1 MPYRVEENVV
11 FDDTVVVARVH
22 DDRIVDGRDQ
32 TIADITGSDLHGPDG
47 GLLGRI
53 HDDEIVDREG
63 GTLSTIDAAQTLFPG
78 AEPRVAAM
86 LSLVADKL

>member
-1 MPYRVEENVV
+1 MAYHVDGNEVFEN
-11 FDDTVVVARVH
+11 TVLIARVM

-32 TIADITGSDLHGPDG
+32 TIADISGSDLHGPDG

-53 HDDEIVDREG
+53 HDEEIVDREG
-63 GTLSTIDAAQTLFPG
+63 GTLSTIDAAQSLFPG

>member
-1 MPYRVEENVV
+1 MPYHVEGTEV
-11 FDDTVVVARVH
+11 FEDTVLIARVM
-22 DDRIVDGRDQ
+22 DDKIVDGQNQ
-32 TIADITGSDLHGPDG
+32 TLADISGSDLHGPDG

-53 HDDEIVDREG
+53 HDGQIVDREG